1 MNPAIYILP
10 VLGVI
15 FVSCVSALLIRYPG
29 RNLNKKVLSLGVVVG
44 KTYKEIVEV
53 LGTENSRSVL
63 GNGNILR
70 QWMRTGYHICFI
82 FDKDDI
88 CLGISNETMV

>member
-1 MNPAIYILP
+1 MNPAIYVFPILGGIIMFC
-10 VLGVI
+10 LI
-15 FVSCVSALLIRYPG
+15 TLLVMAPG
-29 RNLNKKVLSLGVVVG
+29 RSLKKKVLSLGVVVG
-44 KTYKEIVEV
+44 KTYKEIAEV
-53 LGTENSRSVL
+53 LGTEIAKSAL

-70 QWMRTGYHICFI
+70 QWLRTGYHICFV